1 MRGDYC
7 TEPRPVRQRGTDRR
21 AVPARKTVPETTP
34 PALTRARTCNGMHP
48 DTVPTMGRGRA
59 KQKRDRGAGPD
70 GGSAGVPAPVVP
82 VPPAPSGG
90 GNKPVPDHTSAPEDG
105 SADDREL

>member
-1 MRGDYC
+1 MGLTAERYQLGRL
-7 TEPRPVRQRGTDRR
+7 PRRPL
-21 AVPARKTVPETTP
+21 AL
-34 PALTRARTCNGMHP
+34 ALTCARTCNGMHP

-70 GGSAGVPAPVVP
+70 GGSAGVPAPVAP

-105 SADDREL
+105 SADDRKL